1 MSDGITYSNN
11 EYKTLLFLKEFSFQR
26 ARYKGHG
33 GQGWKIVAIAKEQ
46 LRNVKLKFIIRGLEE
61 GIEKHACMTFQLF
74 KVCC

>member
-33 GQGWKIVAIAKEQ
+33 GQGWKIVVIARERTN
-46 LRNVKLKFIIRGLEE
+46 RNVKLKFITRGLEE
-61 GIEKHACMTFQLF
+61 GIERHAYI
-74 KVCC
+74 